1 MATVGIVLLSAA
13 VTGASS
19 STAGSSGRSISI
31 VGNHEMSD
39 WQKLTSALG
48 GLSFTSVDE
57 LLQKIGLAKMPKAHL
72 YGMAGGVVTFVLTL
86 SIVGILLLKGGT
98 FQRLFE
104 QLQSS
109 QQPKQK
115 KNNAALMARKGRP
128 LLFEQLLETRTR
140 LKTKNYPS
148 KYTNDSKST
157 DVTAL
162 AKMLLSVVPPANFT
176 KNSLPT
182 EKLVGNT
189 NAGFLSFV
197 SKIITDKS
205 TPSSSDIINTTIATV
220 AEGAEQTYQ
229 VNYALAYRRCQDKP
243 GGDPIPGYPDARMEA
258 YARSYAGCPPLTTT
272 AYRRSYARVY
282 EAISCVSQKTMEH
295 FEKLYQ
301 TYPQDIVGRTV
312 RLQSLDPKR
321 HADGIFHALEGTFD
335 DESIWCFLDYGPF
348 RNTNEM
354 VASDLFRRREGEA
367 AFAVYHQVTEK
378 VIGCVLLCKDDPKNL
393 SIQLE
398 ACIAANTQEL
408 SSSSSSSDKEEL
420 EACFLILD
428 RLFAF
433 GYRRI
438 QATCD
443 VADAKNNKFLTRLG
457 FILEGTLPKHRIIK
471 DANSDSNMF
480 ALTNNEW
487 QKKGGVRAGLFKK
500 LHGAKALTADQ
511 RNESRES
518 ELEMW
523 EKHLGKQKA

>member
-1 MATVGIVLLSAA
+1 MMATVGIVLLSAA
-13 VTGASS
+13 VAVASS
-19 STAGSSGRSISI
+19 STTGSSGRISI
-31 VGNHEMSD
+31 VGNNEMSD

-48 GLSFTSVDE
+48 GLSFASVDE

-72 YGMAGGVVTFVLTL
+72 YGMAGGVVTFFLTL

-109 QQPKQK
+109 QQPKQEK
-115 KNNAALMARKGRP
+115 QNAALMARKG
-128 LLFEQLLETRTR
+128 LLFEQLLETRKR
-140 LKTKNYPS
+140 LKAKNYPS
-148 KYTNDSKST
+148 KYSNDLKNT
-157 DVTAL
+157 DITAL
-162 AKMLLSVVPPANFT
+162 AKMLLSVVPPADFA
-176 KNSLPT
+176 KSSLST
-182 EKLVGNT
+182 EKLAGNS

-205 TPSSSDIINTTIATV
+205 TPTRPDIMNTASCAMV
-220 AEGAEQTYQ
+220 VEGAEQTYQ

-258 YARSYAGCPPLTTT
+258 YARAYAGCPPRTTT
-272 AYRRSYARVY
+272 TYRRSYARVY
-282 EAISCVSQKTMEH
+282 EAISCISQKTMEY

-312 RLQSLDPKR
+312 RLQSLDQKR
-321 HADGIFHALEGTFD
+321 HADGLFHALEGTYD

-348 RNTNEM
+348 RNTDEM
-354 VASDLFRRREGEA
+354 VASDLFQRREGEA

-398 ACIAANTQEL
+398 ACITANTQE
-408 SSSSSSSDKEEL
+408 SSSSSSSNDKEEL

-443 VADAKNNKFLTRLG
+443 VADAKNNKFFTRLG

-471 DANSDSNMF
+471 DANSDSNIF

-487 QKKGGVRAGLFKK
+487 QKQGGVRAGLFKK

-523 EKHLGKQKA
+523 EKNLGKQKA